1 MDGNWKWLGGR
12 SAKYVARA
20 VCPGVRLKCT
30 ESLEELYKFT
40 EKVYVL
46 SLQFHLMRGCNVR
59 GEKVMSETGG
69 NIGVGSHFKW
79 MKKVVVTRMM
89 HERIR
94 FRIRSLYFY
103 QFVKLAHNLIKPI
116 ILAARQ
122 PCPGPH
128 YSQSHTPNQT
138 EIDRQRERE
147 GGSSFPQKTVSKSD
161 NQKGKWR

>member
-30 ESLEELYKFT
+30 ESLEELHEFT

-59 GEKVMSETGG
+59 GKKFMSETGG

-89 HERIR
+89 QERIR
-94 FRIRSLYFY
+94 FSIRSLYFCHLSICETRT
-103 QFVKLAHNLIKPI
+103 QFNQAHHFSSAATLSRTPLFAKP
-116 ILAARQ
+116 
-122 PCPGPH
+122 
-128 YSQSHTPNQT
+128 HT
-138 EIDRQRERE
+138 ESDGDRSSEGERR
-147 GGSSFPQKTVSKSD
+147 GALFRKNCFKV
-161 NQKGKWR
+161 R